1 MVKYSKNHTVYTQI
15 NIRTKISKQFL
26 LCVVQKSSMQTLVTL
41 PFVMF
46 PQVRALLEVW

>member
-1 MVKYSKNHTVYTQI
+1 M
-15 NIRTKISKQFL
+15 
-26 LCVVQKSSMQTLVTL
+26 LCVVQISSVQTLVIL